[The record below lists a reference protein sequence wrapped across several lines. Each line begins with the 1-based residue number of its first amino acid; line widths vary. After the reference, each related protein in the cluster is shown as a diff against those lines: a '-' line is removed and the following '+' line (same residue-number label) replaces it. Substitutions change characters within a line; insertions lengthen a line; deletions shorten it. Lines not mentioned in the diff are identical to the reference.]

1 ASNLSTL
8 DPVQILKNLNDRANE
23 LRLAVSLVAK
33 KAFECPPEA
42 FPKTQAKPEEEKP
55 TIAQSVLSPIT
66 ILTDPAQNDA
76 PTTTR
81 AMTAEVVT
89 KLTDDK
95 RDAKVVAQV
104 FKNKSDGKVSEL
116 YGSTYANSKTAW
128 YSGWPSLTYLK
139 NALLKEFISPYWK
152 TEKMTQIFQVQYN
165 SVIGQHNT
173 SECKMLKRNNRDK
186 IKEAGEKLERGEY
199 SPRRCAV
206 ATMTKFFKKTKREA
220 DAPNFK
226 MINGKNG
233 TKFVYTCAHIIDVKV
248 RAGVDPMCTH
258 AFVSDVVPDNDMMIL
273 DG

>member
-1 ASNLSTL
+1 MEPTSKFDEVASNLSTL

-165 SVIGQHNT
+165 SVIGQ
-173 SECKMLKRNNRDK
+173 
-186 IKEAGEKLERGEY
+186 
-199 SPRRCAV
+199 
-206 ATMTKFFKKTKREA
+206 TKFFKKTKREA